1 MAKVGYCRITKLR
14 TKFFY
19 QKDGKEL
26 EFYIDRDPET
36 GLADIWIRPTWTDME
51 AITSLFGEL
60 LNEWQVAERK
70 AEKLRKKELQSE

>member
-1 MAKVGYCRITKLR
+1 MAKVGYCRISKLR

-36 GLADIWIRPTWTDME
+36 GLADIWLRPGWTDLE
-51 AITSLFGEL
+51 AVTSLLADL
-60 LNEWQVAERK
+60 LNEWQEAERK
-70 AEKLRKKELQSE
+70 IARKKELQKE